1 MGEFRVFCEKSHDAI
16 DLEML
21 TALITEYSGT
31 PISSTT
37 VPESVKS
44 TKAKRAK
51 KVKTDED
58 ACGFC
63 RMPEPSPGKCMA
75 RSFGKGFGTQCTRT
89 SKDGDYCGMHLK
101 GLSEAGDPPM
111 GRIDA
116 PRRLMRADETTKECG
131 WKHFKDDGSGVEDI
145 TDEAVGVGP
154 NEDIQQVQESSVQEP
169 SAPEGGQGSSVQES
183 EPEGGQESSVQ
194 ESEPEGGQ
202 ESSVQESEPEGCQ
215 EEEDPDIDPNID
227 APGPA
232 DTQEVLED
240 YVPAP
245 KDSVPAPEDSVPAPE
260 DSVPAPEDSVPAPE
274 DFVPAPKD
282 SVPVPEDSVPAPE
295 DSVPAPEDSVPAPNE
310 SQENGHADSDS
321 DTDDDEEPTT
331 SKIGKYQGVSYTFVG
346 TPTDMIMQSIPT
358 KKEQKKGVRPGEV
371 GIFDGQ
377 SVILHDSYEY
387 THDAHPLC
395 DEDQEEEVIWE

>member
-31 PISSTT
+31 PIRSTT

-154 NEDIQQVQESSVQEP
+154 NEDIQESSVQESSAPEGGQVQVSSVQEP
-169 SAPEGGQGSSVQES
+169 SAPEGGE
-183 EPEGGQESSVQ
+183 
-194 ESEPEGGQ
+194 
-202 ESSVQESEPEGCQ
+202 

-232 DTQEVLED
+232 DTQEVPEAHASAPKD
-240 YVPAP
+240 SVPAPKDSVPAPKDSVPAP
-245 KDSVPAPEDSVPAPE
+245 KDSVPAPEDSVPAPK
-260 DSVPAPEDSVPAPE
+260 DS
-274 DFVPAPKD
+274 VPAPKD
-282 SVPVPEDSVPAPE
+282 SVPAPEASAPVPEAPSVPLNPVSVSLPGEAADLCAQVVLLAATGSASTE
-295 DSVPAPEDSVPAPNE
+295 DME
-310 SQENGHADSDS
+310 SDL
-321 DTDDDEEPTT
+321 DTDDDDEPTT
-331 SKIGKYQGVSYTFVG
+331 SKIGMYQGVSYTFVG
-346 TPTDMIMQSIPT
+346 TPTDMILQSIPT
-358 KKEQKKGVRPGEV
+358 KKEQKKGVKPGEV
-371 GIFDGQ
+371 GVFDGQ

-395 DEDQEEEVIWE
+395 DDDQEEEVIWE